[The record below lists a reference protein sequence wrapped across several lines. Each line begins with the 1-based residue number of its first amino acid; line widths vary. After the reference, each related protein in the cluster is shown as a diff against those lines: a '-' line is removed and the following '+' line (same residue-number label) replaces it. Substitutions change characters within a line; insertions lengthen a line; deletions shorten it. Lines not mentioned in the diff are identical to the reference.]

1 VEATKMANIIDEAV
15 YIVIGIVLLIVAWTV
30 YTTQNLAMIPSG
42 SQAMIGLALF
52 ILAAG
57 LAVKGVVGLVRP

>member
-1 VEATKMANIIDEAV
+1 MEAFKMANIIDEAV

-30 YTTQNLAMIPSG
+30 YTTQNLAMVPAG
-42 SQAMIGLALF
+42 SQAMISLALF